1 MVPFPASRWIC
12 IHTFEYEI
20 LLLCRLADEYRF
32 LMHAA
37 IVFGWS
43 GLNLAC
49 GFHITYE
56 RGFCRGTARRPN
68 AIEKLGGHFCR
79 TFFWGGVR
87 TPLTPSSCTYA
98 LCPSLDRPPNP
109 TVCWRNGYFS
119 SDRVPSVTRHV
130 ANGSVR
136 VRYEWLNST
145 RAATSSVRERGQEV
159 TDGSSDNQTWQRAR
173 MAKATAAAAARRSAE
188 SDRPWSAVYRMG
200 QKTGPQT
207 HGHNTVNP

>member
-1 MVPFPASRWIC
+1 M
-12 IHTFEYEI
+12 
-20 LLLCRLADEYRF
+20 RLPYYLRKGF
-32 LMHAA
+32 LQRDRA
-37 IVFGWS
+37 
-43 GLNLAC
+43 
-49 GFHITYE
+49 TPE
-56 RGFCRGTARRPN
+56 RGRKVRGTFLSD
-68 AIEKLGGHFCR
+68 I
-79 TFFWGGVR
+79 FFWGGGVR

-98 LCPSLDRPPNP
+98 LCPSLDTPPNP

-159 TDGSSDNQTWQRAR
+159 TDGSSDNQTRQRAR
-173 MAKATAAAAARRSAE
+173 MAKATAAAAARRSTE
-188 SDRPWSAVYRMG
+188 SDRPWSAVYRMS